1 MKTKKKGTRFSI
13 ERGRR
18 HRKGI
23 MDNVELDIDAIVIR
37 RRVRRNLGDLT
48 PLVESIRKHGL
59 LNPIVVT
66 SRKELV
72 AGHRRL
78 EAARQI
84 GWKRVPIRYVDTEE
98 ADELVEMEL
107 DENIK
112 RKNLTTDELAE
123 AYLRIERL
131 RNPDFFMRIWRAVKA
146 FFTRIFRR

>member
-1 MKTKKKGTRFSI
+1 
-13 ERGRR
+13 
-18 HRKGI
+18 
-23 MDNVELDIDAIVIR
+23 MDYNSSELDISSIIIR

-66 SRKELV
+66 SRKELI

-78 EAARQI
+78 EAAKQL
-84 GWKRVPIRYVDTEE
+84 GWKTVPVRYVDTSE
-98 ADELVEMEL
+98 AADLVEMEL

-123 AYLRIERL
+123 AYIRIERL
-131 RNPDFFMRIWRAVKA
+131 RNPGFFLRIWRAIVG
-146 FFTRIFRR
+146 FFRRLFGRE

>member
-1 MKTKKKGTRFSI
+1 MTDANTT
-13 ERGRR
+13 EL
-18 HRKGI
+18 
-23 MDNVELDIDAIVIR
+23 NVEEILIR

-48 PLVESIRKHGL
+48 PLVESMRKHGL

-78 EAARQI
+78 ESAKQL
-84 GWKRVPIRYVDTEE
+84 GWKTVPVRYVDSAE
-98 ADELVEMEL
+98 AADLVEMEL

-123 AYLRIERL
+123 AYIRIERL
-131 RNPDFFMRIWRAVKA
+131 RNPGFFARVWQAIVA
-146 FFTRIFRR
+146 FFRRIFRRQS

>member
-1 MKTKKKGTRFSI
+1 
-13 ERGRR
+13 
-18 HRKGI
+18 
-23 MDNVELDIDAIVIR
+23 MDNVELDISAIVIR

-48 PLVESIRKHGL
+48 PLIESIRKHGL

-78 EAARQI
+78 EAARQL
-84 GWKRVPIRYVDTEE
+84 GWSRVPVRYVDTAEG
-98 ADELVEMEL
+98 ADLVEMEL

-123 AYLRIERL
+123 AYIRIERL
-131 RNPDFFMRIWRAVKA
+131 RNPSFFLKVWRAVKA
-146 FFTRIFRR
+146 FFARIFRR

>member
-1 MKTKKKGTRFSI
+1 
-13 ERGRR
+13 
-18 HRKGI
+18 
-23 MDNVELDIDAIVIR
+23 MDYNTSELDISSIIIR

-66 SRKELV
+66 SRKELI

-78 EAARQI
+78 EAAKQL
-84 GWKRVPIRYVDTEE
+84 GWKTVPVRYVDTSE
-98 ADELVEMEL
+98 AADLVEMEL

-123 AYLRIERL
+123 AYIRIERL
-131 RNPDFFMRIWRAVKA
+131 RNPGFFLRIWRAIA
-146 FFTRIFRR
+146 GFFRRLFGRD

>member
-1 MKTKKKGTRFSI
+1 
-13 ERGRR
+13 
-18 HRKGI
+18 
-23 MDNVELDIDAIVIR
+23 MDYNTSELDISSIIIR

-66 SRKELV
+66 SRKELI

-78 EAARQI
+78 EAAKQL
-84 GWKRVPIRYVDTEE
+84 GWKAVPVRYVDTSE
-98 ADELVEMEL
+98 AADLVEMEL

-123 AYLRIERL
+123 AYIRIERL
-131 RNPDFFMRIWRAVKA
+131 RNPGFFLRIWRAIVG
-146 FFTRIFRR
+146 FFRRLFGRD

>member
-1 MKTKKKGTRFSI
+1 
-13 ERGRR
+13 
-18 HRKGI
+18 
-23 MDNVELDIDAIVIR
+23 MDYNSSELEISTIIIR

-66 SRKELV
+66 GRKELV

-78 EAARQI
+78 EAAKQL
-84 GWKRVPIRYVDTEE
+84 GWKTVPVRYVDT
-98 ADELVEMEL
+98 ADAADLVEMEL

-123 AYLRIERL
+123 AYIRIERL
-131 RNPDFFMRIWRAVKA
+131 RNPGFFLRIWRALVA
-146 FFTRIFRR
+146 FVRRLFGRD

>member
-1 MKTKKKGTRFSI
+1 VTDANAT
-13 ERGRR
+13 EL
-18 HRKGI
+18 
-23 MDNVELDIDAIVIR
+23 NVDEIVIR

-48 PLVESIRKHGL
+48 PLVESMRKHGL

-78 EAARQI
+78 ESAKQL
-84 GWKRVPIRYVDTEE
+84 GWKTVPVRYVDSAE
-98 ADELVEMEL
+98 AADLVEMEL

-123 AYLRIERL
+123 AYIRIERL
-131 RNPDFFMRIWRAVKA
+131 RNPGFFSRLWRAIRA
-146 FFTRIFRR
+146 FFQRIFGHS

>member
-1 MKTKKKGTRFSI
+1 MTDANAT
-13 ERGRR
+13 EL
-18 HRKGI
+18 
-23 MDNVELDIDAIVIR
+23 NVQEIVIR

-48 PLVESIRKHGL
+48 PLVESMRKHGL

-78 EAARQI
+78 ESAKQL
-84 GWKRVPIRYVDTEE
+84 GWKTVPVRYVDSAE
-98 ADELVEMEL
+98 AADLVEMEL

-123 AYLRIERL
+123 AYIRIERL
-131 RNPDFFMRIWRAVKA
+131 RNPG
-146 FFTRIFRR
+146 FFTRLWRGIRTLFRRLFRRD